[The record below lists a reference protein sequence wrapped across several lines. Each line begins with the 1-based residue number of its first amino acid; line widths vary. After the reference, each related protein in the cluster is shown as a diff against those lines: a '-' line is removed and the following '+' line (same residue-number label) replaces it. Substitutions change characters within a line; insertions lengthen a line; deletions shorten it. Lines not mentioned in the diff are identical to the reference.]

1 MPVSGAPPRID
12 ATVVVRR
19 TAACRRVDKVRG
31 AAATYAVQAGIPVP
45 WCAGSLVR
53 ARPGVRHHGGDCRP
67 APRMSRT
74 HEGPPLLREGRAFAV
89 LNGATYP

>member
-31 AAATYAVQAGIPVP
+31 AAATYAVEAGILVP
-45 WCAGSLVR
+45 WCGAL
-53 ARPGVRHHGGDCRP
+53 GGPDP
-67 APRMSRT
+67 ACAT
-74 HEGPPLLREGRAFAV
+74 TGGIADLRRG
-89 LNGATYP
+89 